1 MLEHLVQQKVLV
13 PYSNVKQKEREEQFS
28 DTVVE
33 DYKIPCR
40 YNAFVS
46 SSSNALLIPELRSPT
61 SVLSD

>member
-28 DTVVE
+28 DTVVG
-33 DYKIPCR
+33 DYKTPCG

-46 SSSNALLIPELRSPT
+46 SGSNALLIPELRSPT